1 MLVGRRETNPQR
13 PQGAKKDS
21 VDKFVD
27 VAICTKSGEVVGGM
41 NQTLLSRSAIF
52 CEGIVDVSFHLQV
65 LPLASPLDLTLHGT
79 FFRPPDQHNFLPAIS
94 VSNQDN
100 PL

>member
-13 PQGAKKDS
+13 SQGAKEDS

-41 NQTLLSRSAIF
+41 NQVSRSF
-52 CEGIVDVSFHLQV
+52 VQVRRGVGGIDRSFDFAV
-65 LPLASPLDLTLHGT
+65 NW
-79 FFRPPDQHNFLPAIS
+79 R
-94 VSNQDN
+94 
-100 PL
+100 